1 MLTRMV
7 LLGVALLACLGS
19 SREGRDSTQ
28 TRRPVNDPGMCR
40 ASCRRFFACKGLND
54 AANEESCTN
63 ACSEGQV
70 PGDLALRIAQA
81 EECSTVLALAEG
93 GAGGGPVEV
102 TPAPSPTGPAPNP
115 SLTQPVGPAPV
126 CPEPAA
132 AGEPSLT
139 KLLAGR
145 VWCAPGSPDGA
156 RAAERVVFHTTG
168 DAALVS
174 VDQVSAMPRSQ
185 VTACW
190 RLEGTTLSFSRDGAA
205 FAPVPVKLTKTA
217 GKSKLTVGDRS
228 YDDCTELP

>member
-28 TRRPVNDPGMCR
+28 ARRPVNDPGICR

-54 AANEESCTN
+54 AGNEESCTN
-63 ACSEGQV
+63 ACTEGQV
-70 PGDLALRIAQA
+70 PGELALRIAQA
-81 EECSTVLALAEG
+81 EECTTVLALAEG
-93 GAGGGPVEV
+93 GAAASSDGAPP
-102 TPAPSPTGPAPNP
+102 PAVGPAAPGP
-115 SLTQPVGPAPV
+115 AMAPPLGPAPV
-126 CPEPAA
+126 CPEPAS
-132 AGEPSLT
+132 AGEPALT
-139 KLLAGR
+139 KLLSGR

-190 RLEGTTLSFSRDGAA
+190 RLEGTTLSFSRDGAV

-217 GKSKLTVGDRS
+217 GKSHLTVGDRS
-228 YDDCTELP
+228 YDDCTDLP